1 MKNTYANKPNTLQGF
16 TSLYPYTKPSIKYSS
31 KQQAFTIVELLIVI
45 VVIAILAAISIAVYT
60 NIQQRAKNTAI
71 TSQEA
76 QARRKLETYKI
87 QNNSYPADQ
96 DAFDAFMGQS
106 PGSSPYT
113 TYVPSPT
120 FDTYFISTRGTNL
133 SLDCPTGF
141 IEVPGSGAYGTNSF
155 CAMKYE
161 AKNVNDIPTSQAS
174 GTPWVSINQT
184 NAITKARATCS
195 GCHLLTEAE
204 WMTIAVNTLSVAENW
219 SGGSVGSGTFPR
231 GNSNGGSA
239 LDASSDLAG
248 INKRSLK
255 LTNGEEIWDI
265 AGNVWEW
272 TQGTIT
278 GGQPGLVGQS
288 SYVWNDYNNSNLQ
301 WNGLS
306 SESQPSG
313 TLYAR
318 SYGVGGVYSNPS
330 EAGLRAFIRGGYW
343 DDGSNAGVLAL
354 NLSSSPSSTNTNI
367 GFRVA
372 R

>member
-1 MKNTYANKPNTLQGF
+1 
-16 TSLYPYTKPSIKYSS
+16 
-31 KQQAFTIVELLIVI
+31 
-45 VVIAILAAISIAVYT
+45 
-60 NIQQRAKNTAI
+60 
-71 TSQEA
+71 
-76 QARRKLETYKI
+76 
-87 QNNSYPADQ
+87 
-96 DAFDAFMGQS
+96 
-106 PGSSPYT
+106 
-113 TYVPSPT
+113 
-120 FDTYFISTRGTNL
+120 
-133 SLDCPTGF
+133 
-141 IEVPGSGAYGTNSF
+141 
-155 CAMKYE
+155 
-161 AKNVNDIPTSQAS
+161 
-174 GTPWVSINQT
+174 
-184 NAITKARATCS
+184 
-195 GCHLLTEAE
+195 
-204 WMTIAVNTLSVAENW
+204 MTIAVNTLSVAENW

-330 EAGLRAFIRGGYW
+330 EAGLRAFIRGGGWYG
-343 DDGSNAGVLAL
+343 GSHAGVLAL
-354 NLSSSPSSTNTNI
+354 GLSNSPSNANTYI